1 MKKIL
6 PLIALV
12 ILLSSCTITV
22 SPYWV
27 QHPVP
32 TIHYNLVYEGELW
45 STSTDFN
52 RRLVLDFETMTYQV
66 GGSAP
71 QHMYYI
77 ESESRIILGEVGGYS
92 LDIVNKTY
100 YYIEGTWRFSTRI
113 VDGGRFSV
121 SLHGR

>member
-1 MKKIL
+1 MKKVL

-22 SPYWV
+22 SPYWI
-27 QHPVP
+27 QHPAP

-45 STSTDFN
+45 STETELI
-52 RRLVLDFETMTYQV
+52 RRLVLDFESMTYQI

-71 QHMYYI
+71 AHMYYNQE
-77 ESESRIILGEVGGYS
+77 ESVIILGEVGGYR
-92 LDIVNKTY
+92 LDVITKTY
-100 YYIEGTWRFSTRI
+100 YYIEGTWRFSSRL